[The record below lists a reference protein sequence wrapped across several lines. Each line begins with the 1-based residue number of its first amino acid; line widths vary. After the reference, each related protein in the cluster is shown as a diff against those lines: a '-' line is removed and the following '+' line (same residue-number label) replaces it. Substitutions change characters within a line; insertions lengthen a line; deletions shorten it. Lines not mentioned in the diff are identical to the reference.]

1 MVQRAWLGA
10 YFTMTRGMISAPQ
23 PEAVEAGVLALRAGG
38 NAVDAAIA
46 CALVQ
51 TVVDP
56 LMCGIAGFGSM
67 HLYLPSSREHKFID
81 FHGRAPLAATEDMWA
96 DKVIAETEDGFGFIL
111 EDSLNEI
118 GYQAITSPGS
128 LRAFSEALETHGTMS
143 LGELLQT
150 PILYCNDGFLV
161 RPHVSYYWNLTELAG
176 RVPHIEQI
184 RRDPTTRAIYMQDDG
199 TPRQAGD
206 IHQNPA
212 MGSTLARIAANGVD
226 DFYSGT
232 IAAEIAADMQA
243 NGGLL
248 AKKDLAD
255 YQTETREPLWG
266 EYRGLQIATNQLPGG
281 GAMVIE
287 MLNILEHFDI
297 KAMGHNSAEYIATV
311 AEAMKIAT
319 VDKDRHMGDPR
330 SVEVPLQRLLS
341 SEYAA
346 EKAQQIRA
354 GEHAHVPRFN
364 RGADNQDTTHVCAVD
379 EFGNCVSMTHSL
391 GNPSGVVTDGL
402 GFMYNGCM
410 NVFDPR
416 PGGADSIQP
425 GKSRFTAMSP
435 SIVLRNNEPFL
446 IIGAPGGTFIT
457 MAVLQG
463 IMNVVDFGMNAQEA
477 VSAPRFCATSDIVD
491 ITNHIPRFIEAEL
504 IERGYQTRRTHL
516 SYHFAGVHAIRLTE
530 NGWDGGADPARD
542 GMAMAT

>member
-1 MVQRAWLGA
+1 MV
-10 YFTMTRGMISAPQ
+10 SAPQ
-23 PEAVEAGVLALRAGG
+23 PEAVEAGVLALQAGG
-38 NAVDAAIA
+38 NAIDAAIA

-67 HLYLPSSREHKFID
+67 QLYLPSAGEHTFID

-96 DKVIAETEDGFGFIL
+96 DKVVAETEDGFGFIL
-111 EDSLNEI
+111 EENLNEI

-128 LRAFSEALETHGTMS
+128 LRAFSEALERHGTMT
-143 LGELLQT
+143 LADLLQT
-150 PILYCNDGFLV
+150 PIRYCNEGFLV

-184 RRDPTTRAIYMQDDG
+184 RRDPATRGIYMRKDG
-199 TPRQAGD
+199 TPRQAGET
-206 IHQNPA
+206 HRNPD
-212 MGSTLARIAANGVD
+212 MGATLSRIATEGAD
-226 DFYSGT
+226 DFYTGK
-232 IAAEIAADMQA
+232 IAEQIANDMRS

-248 AKKDLAD
+248 ANADLAN
-255 YQTETREPLWG
+255 YQTEVREPLWG
-266 EYRGLQIATNQLPGG
+266 EYRGYQIATNQLPGG

-287 MLNILEHFDI
+287 MLNILEQFDMH
-297 KAMGHNSAEYIATV
+297 AMGHNSAEYIATV

-330 SVEVPLQRLLS
+330 FVDVPLENLLS
-341 SEYAA
+341 NAYAS
-346 EKAQQIRA
+346 EKAQQIRD
-354 GEHAHVPRFN
+354 GEHVHVPRFN

-391 GNPSGVVTDGL
+391 GNPSGVVTEGL

-425 GKSRFTAMSP
+425 LKSRFTAMSP
-435 SIVLRNNEPFL
+435 SIVLRDNRPFL
-446 IIGAPGGTFIT
+446 VIGAPGGTFIT
-457 MAVLQG
+457 MGVLQG
-463 IMNVVDFGMNAQEA
+463 ILNAIDFGMNAQEA
-477 VSAPRFCATSDIVD
+477 VSAPRFCVTSDIID
-491 ITNHIPRFIEAEL
+491 ITNRIPRFIEAEL
-504 IERGYQTRRTHL
+504 VQRGYQTRRTHL
-516 SYHFAGVHAIRLTE
+516 SYSFAGVHAIRLTDD
-530 NGWDGGADPARD
+530 GWDGGADPGRD